1 MNRIRAKPD
10 PKVAELGLPE
20 VLSRGPASPTT
31 VPRDNA
37 PPSIVTVSVTM
48 DAAIASPQP
57 DAGQANLPSRRRL
70 RAEILIVLGLSLGK
84 SGIYAIVKL
93 AERYAAET
101 PVGNQSTTINPSRSG
116 IDVFDLI
123 YQVLSITFALVPVA
137 LALYLLSS
145 NGTPAKRILGLTG
158 PAREWWK
165 DIGLG
170 AALAALIGLP
180 GLGVYYIGRAIG
192 QNVHIDTSGLPDS
205 WWASTVLLTA
215 AAAAAI
221 LEETIVVGYLVT
233 RLEQLRWKLPA
244 ILIASALLRGSYHL
258 YQGWPMALGNVV
270 MGLVFAWVFY
280 KRRRLMPLMVAHF
293 MLDFVSFVGPEVV
306 PHEWLVALG
315 LV

>member
-1 MNRIRAKPD
+1 
-10 PKVAELGLPE
+10 
-20 VLSRGPASPTT
+20 
-31 VPRDNA
+31 
-37 PPSIVTVSVTM
+37 M

>member
-1 MNRIRAKPD
+1 MDTA
-10 PKVAELGLPE
+10 VE
-20 VLSRGPASPTT
+20 
-31 VPRDNA
+31 A
-37 PPSIVTVSVTM
+37 PH
-48 DAAIASPQP
+48 A
-57 DAGQANLPSRRRL
+57 LPSRRRL

-101 PVGNQSTTINPSRSG
+101 PVRDQGTTINPSQSS
-116 IDVFDLI
+116 IDIFDLI

-145 NGTPAKRILGLTG
+145 NGNSAKRILGLVG
-158 PAREWWK
+158 PARAWWK

-170 AALAALIGLP
+170 AILAACIGIP
-180 GLGVYYIGRAIG
+180 GLGMYYFGRAIG

-233 RLEQLRWKLPA
+233 RLEQLKWGIPA
-244 ILIASALLRGSYHL
+244 ILLASALLRGSYHL

-270 MGLVFAWVFY
+270 MGLVFAFVFI
-280 KRRRLMPLMVAHF
+280 KRRRLLPLMVAHF
-293 MLDFVSFVGPEVV
+293 LLDFVSFVGPTVI
-306 PHEWLVALG
+306 PHDWLVALG
-315 LV
+315 LA